1 MAEAVAL
8 RGALGEAPHEPT
20 PELSGS
26 EPDAADGTKREE
38 SDCGDGYNS
47 PESSPHSELPAT
59 TLASNASRNISVEPG
74 EPAEPSTSRMGER
87 AGNSVSDRSTSASP
101 QARAYA
107 DVDDEPGTAFV
118 ARPAS
123 LDTSEPYM
131 SSNHG
136 GNETDAS
143 GVSNASS
150 SGGRR
155 AGTGDARTSNTAA
168 PDAGSPQLSPSS
180 CNDAV
185 EDDSTPVWGTRLYN
199 DCFRRQVFL
208 RYACRQV
215 LQTRRLQLCGRA
227 ASPRYDAASSA
238 RKRVPFPACPTL
250 TPLVHRP

>member
-47 PESSPHSELPAT
+47 PERSPHSELPAT
-59 TLASNASRNISVEPG
+59 TLVSSAGRNIIVEPG
-74 EPAEPSTSRMGER
+74 QPAEPSTSRMGER
-87 AGNSVSDRSTSASP
+87 TGNSVSSDRSAPVSP
-101 QARAYA
+101 QARANA
-107 DVDDEPGTAFV
+107 DVDDEPGTLFV

-136 GNETDAS
+136 GGGNETDTS
-143 GVSNASS
+143 GS
-150 SGGRR
+150 SGGSR
-155 AGTGDARTSNTAA
+155 AGTCEAMTSNTAA

-180 CNDAV
+180 CNDAIG
-185 EDDSTPVWGTRLYN
+185 DDSTPVWGTRLYN